1 MTMKIL
7 ITGAFGNL
15 GALAIEEALQQ
26 GHAVCAFD
34 LDTKRNRKVA
44 QRYAEKVSV
53 VWGDICDRASVA
65 RAVEGQ
71 DAVIHTA
78 ALLPPISEKF
88 PERAKA
94 VNVEGTKQ
102 LLDVLRAQTAP
113 PTIVYPS
120 SVTVYAPEVAQS
132 QIVNA
137 QTPTQGT
144 DVYSSTKVEC
154 EALIK
159 ASTLPYVILRVGVA
173 IDEQLQKVEPIV
185 MRLLFEV
192 RPDNRMEVVYSRDV
206 ALALVN
212 ATHTRAALG
221 KVLLIGGGQQCQ
233 VTQADLFR
241 LLLDALYIRNFPYS
255 RAFGKADYYTAWMDT
270 TESQALL
277 QYQRRTPQYIGEI
290 MAKRFRLLAPLLILV
305 SPAIK
310 RYLLHFSGPYHGRP
324 PRPSW
329 KALLEAE
336 KK

>member
-15 GALAIEEALQQ
+15 GALAIDEALQQ
-26 GHAVCAFD
+26 GHSVRAFD
-34 LDTKRNRKVA
+34 LDTKKSRKVA
-44 QRYAEKVSV
+44 RRYGGKISV
-53 VWGDICDRASVA
+53 VWGDIRDRASVA

-88 PERAKA
+88 PDRARA

-102 LLDVLRAQTAP
+102 LLDVLRTQATP
-113 PTIVYPS
+113 PTLVYPS
-120 SVTVYAPEVAQS
+120 SVTVYTPEVAQS

-159 ASTLPYVILRVGVA
+159 ASTLPHVILRVGVA

-185 MRLLFEV
+185 LRLLFEV
-192 RPDNRMEVVYSRDV
+192 RPDNKMEVVYSRDV

-241 LLLDALYIRNFPYS
+241 LLLEALRVRDFPYE
-255 RAFGKADYYTAWMDT
+255 RAFGKAHYYTAWMDT

-290 MAKRFRLLAPLLILV
+290 MAKRFRPLAPLLFLV
-305 SPAIK
+305 SPLIK
-310 RYLLHFSGPYHGRP
+310 RYLLQFSGPYHGRP
-324 PRPSW
+324 PCPSW
-329 KALLEAE
+329 QALIDAE
-336 KK
+336 KS